1 MGSKV
6 SCKSAL
12 RLLAGAIQICRVENV
27 EVEERRRWF
36 KKDTFFHR
44 APLGKEYLRFDF
56 DSKQVIQSSDSRK
69 WSLLFKYDEFN
80 LNKEDG
86 IIDFYESGSYQC
98 IASFYLD
105 DNYLNVFNKEGWKT
119 YTVES
124 SVSLPEPT
132 EEREAPRQCDPKVS
146 SNCPTQSTGSK
157 EHKRSNVAEISQVKK
172 SPVVQK
178 TSRRKAAGIKHG
190 TKTVDEAEQVICRFL
205 SNEEQV
211 RSMASASN
219 KELKELIGAVLREGY
234 SLKDANMIARMV
246 IRRARALAK

>member
-12 RLLAGAIQICRVENV
+12 RLLAGVIHICRVENV

-86 IIDFYESGSYQC
+86 IIDFYENDSYKC

-124 SVSLPEPT
+124 SVSLSEPT
-132 EEREAPRQCDPKVS
+132 EEREAPRQCEPKVS
-146 SNCPTQSTGSK
+146 STCPAQSTDSK
-157 EHKRSNVAEISQVKK
+157 EHKHSNVTEVSQVKK
-172 SPVVQK
+172 SPVVPK
-178 TSRRKAAGIKHG
+178 TSRGKAAGIKHG
-190 TKTVDEAEQVICRFL
+190 PKTVDKVEQVISRFL
-205 SNEEQV
+205 SNEKQV
-211 RSMASASN
+211 RTMASASN
-219 KELKELIGAVLREGY
+219 KELKGLIDAVMREGY
-234 SLKDANMIARMV
+234 SLMDANMIARTV
-246 IRRARALAK
+246 IRRARALTK